1 MAYSIIKGV
10 GDGST
15 VQYAINFTLGFLRT
29 DDVKF
34 YVPGELDGGGNQIY
48 RPITWIND
56 GLISVGGGAV
66 GLNVPY
72 VIERTVSKTQLVH
85 DYSDG
90 EPITEENLDESN
102 KQTLMALH
110 EILDGRLAPIQ
121 ATLDMSG
128 NKIINLAPGTDGTDA
143 VNKDQLDAVED
154 LATGQSGLA
163 RDWAIKM
170 SGTVDGV
177 DYSSKWHATASA
189 ASAVSSAN
197 SASVAETQKIAAQSA
212 AVAADASRIAAE
224 AAAVG
229 MKFRSVRAATVVQL
243 DNNVYNNGASGFG
256 ATLTSTVNTALPLI
270 DGVQMVVGERLL
282 YKNAGTPLRNG
293 IYVVTDLG
301 SDSTPWRLTR
311 ATDSDSWAELVSQI
325 VVVEE
330 GTPRNSDGTG
340 GNLDLS
346 FLCTVNQGGTIG
358 TTSVTYVDWGAFIAP
373 GSITANALAT
383 NSVQGTKIAS
393 GAVSPS
399 KMSTGGPV
407 WNPDGRLAINS
418 IELADTAL
426 SGTRNM
432 IINGDMFYAQRG
444 TTIASG
450 AAQPYGL
457 DRWQFGRAGPT
468 AGATMSRQVST
479 TPGFSYVA
487 RLQRDSGNSST
498 AQMVLAQSIESRFSI
513 PAQGKYVTVSFWV
526 RAGANYSSASSNLTV
541 RVITG
546 TGTDQNVFDGYTGAV
561 TIIDQT
567 FAINTTWQKISF
579 ISSAAASTSITQL
592 GVKFAFNPVG
602 TAGAND
608 FIEITGVQLETGRGA
623 TQFESRQHEFE
634 LCQRYY
640 FRIISTG
647 TAHATG
653 AGYNTSTT
661 QNHTFIAMPTSL
673 RSNAATLETTG
684 TPSDYGVLAGNS
696 VVTCNGLPFIVNN
709 GQSGYRVGFP
719 VASGL
724 TVGQGSMGTLIK
736 DSSFLG
742 FSAEL

>member
-189 ASAVSSAN
+189 ASAVSSAA
-197 SASVAETQKIAAQSA
+197 SASIAETQKIDAQAA
-212 AVAADASRIAAE
+212 AVSADASRIAAE
-224 AAAVG
+224 AAALG
-229 MKFRSVRAATVVQL
+229 MKYRSVRAATVVQL

-256 ATLTSTVNTALPLI
+256 ATLTSTVNVALPLI
-270 DGVQMVVGERLL
+270 DGVQMAVGERLL

-301 SDSTPWRLTR
+301 SASTPWKLTR
-311 ATDSDSWAELVSQI
+311 ATDSDSWSELVSQI
-325 VVVEE
+325 VIVEE
-330 GTPRNSDGTG
+330 GTARSSG
-340 GNLDLS
+340 GNLDMA
-346 FLCTVNQGGTIG
+346 FLCTVNQGGTLG
-358 TTSVTYVDWGAFIAP
+358 TTSVTYVDWSAYIAP
-373 GSITANALAT
+373 GSITATELAT
-383 NSVQGTKIAS
+383 NAVTSEKIAA

-399 KMSTGGPV
+399 KMSTGGPG
-407 WNPDGRLAINS
+407 WNTDGRLASNS
-418 IELADTAL
+418 LELADTPLA
-426 SGTRNM
+426 GDRNI
-432 IINGDMFYAQRG
+432 IINGHFLIAQKG
-444 TTIASG
+444 LAVQSG
-450 AAQPYGL
+450 ASQPYGL

-468 AGATMSRQVST
+468 AGATMSRQA
-479 TPGFSYVA
+479 GFAGFITSG
-487 RLQRDSGNSST
+487 RLQRDSADVST
-498 AQMVLAQSIESRFSI
+498 QQMVLAQSVESRFSI
-513 PAQGKYVTVSFWV
+513 PLQGKYVTVSFWA
-526 RAGANYSSASSNLTV
+526 RAGANYSSASNNLTV
-541 RVITG
+541 QIIGG
-546 TGTDQNVFDGYTGAV
+546 TGIDQNMFTGYTGA
-561 TIIDQT
+561 TSIIDRT
-567 FAINTTWQKISF
+567 FALTTTWTRYTF
-579 ISSAAASTSITQL
+579 ISPAVVDSSITQL
-592 GVKFAFNPVG
+592 GIKFAYNPVG
-602 TAGAND
+602 IAGAND
-608 FIEITGVQLETGRGA
+608 YFELAGVQVEPGRGA
-623 TQFESRQHEFE
+623 TQFEHRMNELA

-640 FRIISTG
+640 YQISPG
-647 TAHATG
+647 ATNHPFG
-653 AGYNTSTT
+653 AGYNNLANNNQTYV
-661 QNHTFIAMPTSL
+661 QFPVEMRIVPNGAL
-673 RSNAATLETTG
+673 RTASA
-684 TPSDYGVLAGNS
+684 SDFGVLSANAVIVCNAVPVIQSIS
-696 VVTCNGLPFIVNN
+696 VKGCRLNFTT
-709 GQSGYRVGFP
+709 
-719 VASGL
+719 ASGL
-724 TVGQGSMGTLIK
+724 TAGQGSMGV
-736 DSSFLG
+736 SFTANAYIG
-742 FSAEL
+742 WSAEL